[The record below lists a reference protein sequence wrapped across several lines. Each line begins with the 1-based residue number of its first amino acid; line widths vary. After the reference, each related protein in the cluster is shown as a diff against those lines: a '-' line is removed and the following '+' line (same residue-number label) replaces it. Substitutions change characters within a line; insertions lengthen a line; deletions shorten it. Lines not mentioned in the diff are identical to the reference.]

1 MTELRIDS
9 NVRNSSKK
17 IDEIRSNWF
26 DSFKI
31 LKIEKRL
38 IFFLSIHFKR
48 RLIYKENLIKLRRIR
63 IETFE
68 NNSNGEEHIKFKE
81 ASSKIKLWRQW

>member
-26 DSFKI
+26 DSSKI

-38 IFFLSIHFKR
+38 IFFVSIYFKR
-48 RLIYKENLIKLRRIR
+48 RLIYKKNLIKLRRIR
-63 IETFE
+63 IETFK
-68 NNSNGEEHIKFKE
+68 NNSNGEEHTKFKE
-81 ASSKIKLWRQW
+81 TPSKIKLWRQW